1 MTKQEAQKRIEKLRS
16 EINHHRYLY
25 HVLDRQEI
33 SDAAH
38 DSLKQELE
46 RLEEKYPDLITAD
59 SPTQRV
65 GGTPLSKFQKVPH
78 RARMLS
84 LNDAFLPEEVRK
96 WEERLKR
103 LEPRL
108 ILQYFAELKV
118 DGFAI
123 SLEYESGLMIC
134 ASTRGDG
141 KIGEDVTENVK
152 TVESVP
158 LSLMRDFSKIER
170 ASNEIQKIFT
180 EFPRVLNAVRVLPR
194 HIEVRG
200 EIYMA
205 KSAFEA
211 ANREQKKKSLEPYA
225 NPRNIAAGSIRQLDP
240 KVAAARKLDFLA
252 YDLVTDLGLKTHEE
266 EHAAAKILGFKTV
279 ELARNCKTLDE
290 VIEFWREV
298 SQKRKNLPYLIDG
311 IVVQVNQ
318 TADFEKL
325 GIAGKAPRGAI
336 AFKFEAEEATT
347 ILRDIIVQVGRTGVL
362 TPVAVMD
369 PVAIGGVTVSRAT
382 LHNQDEIER
391 LGVKIGDTVIVKR
404 AGDVIP
410 AVVGVL
416 ERLRPKGARAFR
428 MPAHCPIC
436 GSKATRKDGEV
447 AYRCSNPHCAAV
459 QRERIYHFVSRGAFD
474 IQGLGPKIVDV
485 LLDQGL
491 IRDAADIFNLK
502 KEDIEILD
510 RFGEKSAENL
520 IRAIADRKNISLPRF
535 IFGLGISHVGEE
547 TAIDLARR
555 FGSIQELLRASSAD
569 LEAIRDVG
577 SVVASSIHDWFL
589 RSRSREF
596 LDKLKRSGVHPV
608 AEARAKVSQALEGK
622 TFVLTGALSS
632 ITRDEAKRRIRDR
645 GGDISESVSSKT
657 NYVVVGEEP
666 GSKFERARELGV
678 KTITEKEFL
687 KLLG

>member
-1 MTKQEAQKRIEKLRS
+1 MTKPEAQKRIEKLRN

-33 SDAAH
+33 SDAAL
-38 DSLKQELE
+38 DSLKKELE
-46 RLEEKYPDLITAD
+46 WLESQFPDLVTPD

-65 GGTPLSKFQKVPH
+65 GGKALSKFKKVPH
-78 RARMLS
+78 RMRMLS
-84 LNDAFLPEEVRK
+84 LTDAFSPEEMRE
-96 WEERLKR
+96 WEEKLKR

-108 ILQYFAELKV
+108 KLEYFAELKV

-123 SLEYESGLMIC
+123 SLEYENGLLAR

-141 KIGEDVTENVK
+141 RVGEDVTENVK

-158 LSLMRDFSKIER
+158 LSLIEN
-170 ASNEIQKIFT
+170 AEAVAKTSPEIQKLLDY
-180 EFPRVLNAVRVLPR
+180 FPRVAKALKHSPR
-194 HIEVRG
+194 RFEVRG
-200 EIYMA
+200 EIYMT
-205 KSAFEA
+205 KVAFDA
-211 ANREQKKKSLEPYA
+211 ANREQKKNDLPPYA

-240 KVAAARKLDFLA
+240 KVAASRKLDFLA
-252 YDLVTDLGLKTHEE
+252 YDLVTDLGLETHEE
-266 EHAAAKILGFKTV
+266 EHAAARILGFKTV
-279 ELARNCKTLDE
+279 ELARACNTLDE
-290 VIEFWREV
+290 VIEFWHDV
-298 SQKRKNLPYLIDG
+298 SQKREKLPHLIDG
-311 IVVQVNQ
+311 IVVQVNK

-325 GIAGKAPRGAI
+325 GVAGKAPRGAI

-347 ILRDIIVQVGRTGVL
+347 ILRDIIVQVGRTGAL

-369 PVAIGGVTVSRAT
+369 PISIGGVTVSRAT

-391 LGVKIGDTVIVKR
+391 LGVKIGDTVVIKR

-410 AVVGVL
+410 AVVEVL
-416 ERLRPKGARAFR
+416 KRLRPQNARVFH
-428 MPAHCPIC
+428 MPMKCPIC
-436 GSKATRKDGEV
+436 GSKVTRKEGEV
-447 AYRCSNPHCAAV
+447 AYKCSNAHCAAI

-491 IRDAADIFNLK
+491 IRDAADLFALK
-502 KEDIEILD
+502 KDDIAILE

-520 IRAIADRKNISLPRF
+520 IRAIAERKNISLSRF
-535 IFGLGISHVGEE
+535 IFGLGIQHVGEE
-547 TAIDLARR
+547 TAIDLAKR
-555 FGSIQELLRASSAD
+555 FGSIEALARSSAAE

-577 SVVASSIHDWFL
+577 SIVASSVYDWFYNH
-589 RSRSREF
+589 RNQEF
-596 LDKLKRSGVHPV
+596 LTRLKSFGVHPI
-608 AEARAKVSQALEGK
+608 AEARAKVAQTLRGK
-622 TFVLTGALSS
+622 TFVLTGALLS

-645 GGDISESVSSKT
+645 GGDISGSVSSKT
-657 NYVVVGEEP
+657 DYVVMGEEP